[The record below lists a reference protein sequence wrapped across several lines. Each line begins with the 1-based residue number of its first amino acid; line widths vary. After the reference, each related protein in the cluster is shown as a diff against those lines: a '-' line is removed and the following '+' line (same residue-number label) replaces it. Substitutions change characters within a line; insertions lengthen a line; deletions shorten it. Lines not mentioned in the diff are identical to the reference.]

1 MRARFKWHVFLS
13 LSLGFAACG
22 ADIHRKKPSSGG
34 DNGTGLGADE
44 NPPPPSPP
52 APPKP
57 PAVDTIHSRLYIASS
72 ASRTI
77 AMYKMDGT
85 FVGFIDLTS
94 TGSGFVTAMTWLD
107 KNTMLAFF
115 DPGSSGERIAKISF
129 SSDANYTIN
138 GSWYTDSVNLS
149 GVSVTKMFSLGFTQS
164 PVVLIAK
171 NTGSLEAIFTNSAYS
186 LAARSGSPYINSQAT
201 CPLTTTAFVSKNP
214 AGDRTII
221 ASNGTNA
228 RLNVYASDKSCLG
241 SYNFATSFPGATS
254 FSVTGLVATKD
265 SVFVRYQ
272 SSTSPMIVKCA
283 FDGTTISA
291 CGALVNDVGALGVNA
306 SSKELVMDEASSLL
320 YFPNWDTGA
329 VMQVNAVTGYVAP
342 FVRDVF
348 TTNVGSISI
357 RPQ

>member
-22 ADIHRKKPSSGG
+22 ADIHKKKPSSGG
-34 DNGTGLGADE
+34 DHGPGLDDS
-44 NPPPPSPP
+44 PPSPP

-186 LAARSGSPYINSQAT
+186 LAARSGSPYINSQAM

-291 CGALVNDVGALGVNA
+291 CGALVSDVGALGVNA
-306 SSKELVMDEASSLL
+306 SSKELVMDEASNLM
-320 YFPNWDTGA
+320 YVPNWDTGA
-329 VMQVNAVTGYVAP
+329 VMQVNAVTGYIAP